1 MSASAHDTT
10 LLGPGALPC
19 EDISYSTFYT
29 MIPSVVRSRIPVLTS
44 IRQTAKAVGFHR
56 LESRRKAYTLS
67 CVESTIKEK
76 ESYGFATTVP
86 SSGAST
92 PMIRPYT
99 PEGHLPSQEL
109 SLGMLPQTETTTGVD
124 WDVAATGVRLWVTA
138 KTQAE
143 QGGDPSALR
152 SMHIDALRY
161 MHMAL
166 PQNLTPLELDSLRA
180 SMAPQLIFPPADIQ
194 EMQGPRPPSILRQG
208 VARAVCWLV
217 AGILLI
223 LPLIMAMLNRVLQ
236 FERHH
241 QVTEKVLTNGLDL
254 TSALGERGLE
264 VQKAFVRFKDGRLG
278 SACLDAGSWFLEGI
292 VGGINDGIDAVAQN
306 RRKTP

>member
-1 MSASAHDTT
+1 
-10 LLGPGALPC
+10 
-19 EDISYSTFYT
+19 
-29 MIPSVVRSRIPVLTS
+29 
-44 IRQTAKAVGFHR
+44 
-56 LESRRKAYTLS
+56 
-67 CVESTIKEK
+67 
-76 ESYGFATTVP
+76 
-86 SSGAST
+86 
-92 PMIRPYT
+92 
-99 PEGHLPSQEL
+99 
-109 SLGMLPQTETTTGVD
+109 
-124 WDVAATGVRLWVTA
+124 
-138 KTQAE
+138 
-143 QGGDPSALR
+143 
-152 SMHIDALRY
+152 MHIDALRY